1 MSIGQEIRI
10 KVRILEKILKKQKN
24 ANTIDT
30 TVIIYTIQRKRSKRK

>member
-10 KVRILEKILKKQKN
+10 KVRILEKITKKQKN

-30 TVIIYTIQRKRSKRK
+30 TIIIDTFDGKVR